1 MRLLYVIAFLAMS
14 AGLFSLLKT
23 TPIDLLHDL
32 QGFLFQM
39 NLKRKPS
46 MKEQIQRS
54 VKKKELRGIRR
65 IIKDSR
71 EVLSLTHRTDR
82 IPMYSMMSLI
92 LFICGIVL
100 SVLLDNLFLVPVLA
114 VGLALLPFLYII
126 YTATKFRNQLNEEL
140 ETALSMITTSY
151 LTRDNIITAVR
162 ENVDS
167 INFPVKEVFDKFL
180 IQAGTI
186 SSDTAQLLEQMKESL
201 DNVVFQDWVDE
212 IMLCQDDRSLKSAL
226 QPIVSRL
233 SEVREVSGKLDILMY
248 EPMKEFISMAVLV
261 LLNIPMIRLMNV
273 EWYHTLMHTMGGE
286 ILVAGSFIVLFVS
299 LIAAVRKTR
308 PVEYRR

>member
-1 MRLLYVIAFLAMS
+1 MRLLYVIAFLAMC

-23 TPIDLLHDL
+23 TPMDLFHDL
-32 QGFLFQM
+32 QGFLLQM

-92 LFICGIVL
+92 LFISGIVV
-100 SVLLDNLFLVPVLA
+100 SVLLDNLFLLPVLA
-114 VGLALLPFLYII
+114 VGMALLPFLYII

-151 LTRDNIITAVR
+151 LTSDNIITAVR
-162 ENVDS
+162 ENVVS

-186 SSDTAQLLEQMKESL
+186 SSNTAQLLEQMKESL

-261 LLNIPMIRLMNV
+261 LLNIPMVRLMNV
-273 EWYHTLMHTMGGE
+273 EWYHTLMHTTGGE